1 MKFYLLVIST
11 LLLSSSFAQKAATL
25 HKKSIVIDTHNDVI
39 SGVIIKGKSIE
50 TNLLGKAHTDIQ
62 RMQEGGIDVQFFSIF
77 CDERYGKNA
86 AFAFA
91 NRQIDSLY
99 AIVNRNSS
107 AMQLANN
114 YFDLKRVVSQKKI
127 ACMIGVEGGHMI
139 EDNINYLDSLYK
151 RGARYLTLTWN
162 NSTSW
167 ATSAKDEV
175 KNPNLAFKGLTPLGK
190 QIVQRMNALGMLVD
204 LSHVGEQTF
213 YDAIATSTKPIIVSH
228 SCVHKLCGHLRNLKD
243 DQIKAVAKNGG
254 VIHLNFYSG
263 FLDSNYMK
271 NKDAFLLQYKPIVDS
286 LKLKGVP
293 EYELEDVVMAMY
305 PKEADKLRP
314 PFELLMQHID
324 YIKNLVGVDYIGLG
338 SDFDGI
344 ESAPIGLDGVQN
356 FPSITEALLN
366 RGYTKKEVEK
376 ILGLNFLRVL
386 KANEK
391 NTIKL

>member
-1 MKFYLLVIST
+1 MKFSLLAICCLLVLQSY
-11 LLLSSSFAQKAATL
+11 AQNPMKL
-25 HKKSIVIDTHNDVI
+25 HKRSIVVDTHNDVI
-39 SGVIIKGKSIE
+39 SGVVIKGKSIE
-50 TNLLGKAHTDIQ
+50 TNLLGKAHTDIK
-62 RMQEGGIDVQFFSIF
+62 RMQEGGIDVQVFSIF
-77 CDERYGKNA
+77 CDDRYGKNT

-99 AIVNRNSS
+99 SIIHRNPSVMQIAGNYANLKKAI
-107 AMQLANN
+107 QH
-114 YFDLKRVVSQKKI
+114 QKI

-139 EDNINYLDSLYK
+139 EDSIAYLDSLYK

-175 KNPNLAFKGLTPLGK
+175 KNPNLKFKGLTSFGK
-190 QIVQRMNALGMLVD
+190 QVVQRMNALGMLVD

-213 YDAIATSTKPIIVSH
+213 YDAIAISSKPIIVSH
-228 SCVHKLCGHLRNLKD
+228 SCVHKLCGHQRNLKD

-271 NKDAFLLQYKPIVDS
+271 NKETFLATYKPIVDS
-286 LKLKGVP
+286 LKQKGVP

-305 PKEADKLRP
+305 PKEAEKLRA
-314 PFELLMQHID
+314 PFELLLKHID
-324 YIKNLVGVDYIGLG
+324 YIRDLVGVDYIGLG

-356 FPSITEALLN
+356 FPSITEALLL
-366 RGYTKKEVEK
+366 RGYSKKEVEK

>member
-1 MKFYLLVIST
+1 MKFYLLVISA
-11 LLLSSSFAQKAATL
+11 LLLSSSFAQNAAKL
-25 HKKSIVIDTHNDVI
+25 HRKSIVVDTHNDVI

-62 RMQEGGIDVQFFSIF
+62 RMQEGGIDVQVFSIF
-77 CDERYGKNA
+77 CDERYGKNT

-99 AIVNRNSS
+99 AIVNRNPSY
-107 AMQLANN
+107 MQLANN
-114 YFDLKRVVSQKKI
+114 YSDLKNAVKQHKL

-175 KNPNLAFKGLTPLGK
+175 KNPNLSFKGLTPFGK

-263 FLDSNYMK
+263 FLDSSYMK
-271 NKDAFLLQYKPIVDS
+271 NKEAFLLQYKPIVDS

-293 EYELEDVVMAMY
+293 EYELEDVVMVMY

-324 YIKNLVGVDYIGLG
+324 YIKNLVGADYIGLG

-356 FPSITEALLN
+356 FPSITEALLK
-366 RGYTKKEVEK
+366 RGYTTTEVKK

-391 NTIKL
+391 NTIIL

>member
-1 MKFYLLVIST
+1 MKVQSFILCLLWFGSV
-11 LLLSSSFAQKAATL
+11 LAQNAKKI
-25 HKKSIVIDTHNDVI
+25 HQKSIVVDTHNDVI

-50 TNLLGKAHTDIQ
+50 TNLLGKAHTDLN
-62 RMQEGGIDVQFFSIF
+62 RLKEGGVDVQIFSIF
-77 CDERYGKNA
+77 CDERYGKNT

-99 AIVNRNSS
+99 AIINRNPQSLALTTNYSS
-107 AMQLANN
+107 IKQTI
-114 YFDLKRVVSQKKI
+114 KQQKI

-139 EDNINYLDSLYK
+139 EDDINYLDSLYK

-167 ATSAKDEV
+167 ATSAKDET
-175 KNPNLAFKGLTPLGK
+175 KNPNLSFKGLNPLGK

-213 YDAIATSTKPIIVSH
+213 YDAISVSTKPIIVSH
-228 SCVHKLCGHLRNLKD
+228 SCVHRLCSHFRNLKD
-243 DQIKAVAKNGG
+243 NQIKAVAKNGG
-254 VIHLNFYSG
+254 VIHVNFYSG

-271 NKDAFLLQYKPIVDS
+271 SKEAFLVKYKPIVDS
-286 LKLKGVP
+286 LKLSGVP

-305 PKEADKLRP
+305 PQEAEKLRA

-324 YIKNLVGVDYIGLG
+324 YIKNLIGIDYIGLG

-344 ESAPIGLDGVQN
+344 ESAPISLDGVQH
-356 FPSITEALLN
+356 FPTVTEALLK
-366 RGYTKKEVEK
+366 RGYTKKEVQK

-391 NTIKL
+391 NTINL

>member
-1 MKFYLLVIST
+1 MKFYLLVISA
-11 LLLSSSFAQKAATL
+11 LLLSSSFAQKAAKL

-50 TNLLGKAHTDIQ
+50 SNLLGKAHTDLQ
-62 RMQEGGIDVQFFSIF
+62 RLQDGGIDVQFFSIF
-77 CDERYGKNA
+77 CDERYGKNV

-99 AIVNRNSS
+99 AIVNRNPSY
-107 AMQLANN
+107 MQLANN
-114 YFDLKRVVSQKKI
+114 YSDLKKAVKQHKL

-175 KNPNLAFKGLTPLGK
+175 KNPNLAFKGLTPFGK

-263 FLDSNYMK
+263 FLDSSYMK
-271 NKDAFLLQYKPIVDS
+271 NKEAFLLQYKPIVDS

-293 EYELEDVVMAMY
+293 EYELEDVVMSMY
-305 PKEADKLRP
+305 PKEANKLRP

-324 YIKNLVGVDYIGLG
+324 YIKNLVGADYIGLG

-356 FPSITEALLN
+356 FPSITEALLK
-366 RGYTKKEVEK
+366 RGYTTTEVKK

-391 NTIKL
+391 NTIIL